1 MWPCHVKLR
10 GQSENSQYSL
20 ALMIFNL
27 SSVSFVFQIQLQ
39 ERAVGMG
46 ENLAVAFCVD
56 KVWRGT
62 QACESEV
69 AVRFSSAPSERA
81 KAQGL
86 NSKRPCT
93 FLSRPQWI
101 FQWSLE
107 FQTPDPVSLLTCPS
121 ILIDS
126 LHCLLSNLP
135 KEAWCHFFSMHN
147 FFLGTM
153 KEQAHGLLKHTT
165 SSFPYILQQMSP
177 IFLWTAFR
185 SDLSLGSPHW
195 HY

>member
-1 MWPCHVKLR
+1 MWPCHLKLR
-10 GQSENSQYSL
+10 WQSENSQYSL

-27 SSVSFVFQIQLQ
+27 SFVPFVLQFQLQ

-46 ENLAVAFCVD
+46 EILTVAFCVD
-56 KVWRGT
+56 KAWRGK
-62 QACESEV
+62 QACVSEV

-107 FQTPDPVSLLTCPS
+107 FQTPGPVSLLTCPS

-135 KEAWCHFFSMHN
+135 KEAWCHFFLCT
-147 FFLGTM
+147 FFLRHN
-153 KEQAHGLLKHTT
+153 ERA
-165 SSFPYILQQMSP
+165 SSWLIEAYNIL
-177 IFLWTAFR
+177 I
-185 SDLSLGSPHW
+185 SLHSATNVT
-195 HY
+195 YFSVNCL